1 MNVFQV
7 LLQLLGLETLISLEE
22 SYPRDAVHR
31 PSGRWHARG
40 RAWPAPSMGR
50 SHVTLVG
57 GGHGAV
63 QEVASERSG
72 QLYK

>member
-7 LLQLLGLETLISLEE
+7 LLQLLGPETLISLEE
-22 SYPRDAVHR
+22 SCPRDAVHR
-31 PSGRWHARG
+31 PSGRWHTRG
-40 RAWPAPSMGR
+40 RAWPAPSVGR

-57 GGHGAV
+57 GGRGAI
-63 QEVASERSG
+63 QEAASEGSG